1 VRCTKAMA
9 LRHEMREYWELLGEE
24 WFQYTSPDWLLHLI
38 SSVDSEA
45 RAKIL
50 LILWR
55 AWYIRNDITHGKG
68 TTTITGSAHF
78 LKTYVESLGLVE
90 QKKQVWVNDKG
101 KEKVEEGSGPCKHN
115 QRSDE
120 PRPCWTPPPVGWAKL
135 NTDAGFCDSTGLA
148 SSRVVIRDA
157 NGKGVALCVV
167 DTRPSITS
175 RRSGGCSV
183 PGGHSFGAG
192 VGQNAN

>member
-9 LRHEMREYWELLGEE
+9 LRHEMREYWELPGEE
-24 WFQYTSPDWLLHLI
+24 WFQYTGPDWLLHLI

-78 LKTYVESLGLVE
+78 LKAYVESLGLVARA
-90 QKKQVWVNDKG
+90 
-101 KEKVEEGSGPCKHN
+101 EK
-115 QRSDE
+115 
-120 PRPCWTPPPVGWAKL
+120 
-135 NTDAGFCDSTGLA
+135 
-148 SSRVVIRDA
+148 
-157 NGKGVALCVV
+157 
-167 DTRPSITS
+167 
-175 RRSGGCSV
+175 
-183 PGGHSFGAG
+183 AG
-192 VGQNAN
+192 VGER